1 MHRLCLLLCCL
12 PLVGCATP
20 TTTLK
25 HPATKQVVTC
35 GGGTEG
41 SFAGG
46 MIGYHIQKD
55 SDEECAKAYQKQG
68 FQIIDRGA

>member
-1 MHRLCLLLCCL
+1 
-12 PLVGCATP
+12 
-20 TTTLK
+20 
-25 HPATKQVVTC
+25 VVTC

>member
-1 MHRLCLLLCCL
+1 MSRLCLFACLL
-12 PLVGCATP
+12 LVACATP

-25 HPATKQVVTC
+25 HPATKQVVRC

-55 SDEECAKAYQKQG
+55 SDENCVDSYRKQG
-68 FQIIDRGA
+68 FKVIDHRA